1 VAERYAPHRLAEIAG
16 LCKVTKPLK
25 RPRAFETWRLLI
37 RNSQLSNP
45 PLLPVDRSKLFV
57 MNRLANSKLVDAA
70 RIARAIEFTRFPPQ
84 ELDHKDKEE
93 TVGEMPPPSLA
104 RWQAPFVSAM
114 LHCKPSMRHSPIGS
128 PALLSQ
134 NAKTCLT
141 GRKQLQRS
149 HGFGDTTAM
158 LQRTKAMR
166 QSA

>member
-1 VAERYAPHRLAEIAG
+1 MAATYPLA
-16 LCKVTKPLK
+16 
-25 RPRAFETWRLLI
+25 W
-37 RNSQLSNP
+37 NSQLSNP

-104 RWQAPFVSAM
+104 RWQAPFVSVM